1 MARLRPAE
9 GDVIDGFVLGAS
21 LHRATMS
28 SLWRVTRQDGA
39 RPGEPPLLMKIPS
52 LAEGDDVSA
61 IIGFELEQMILP
73 RLCGPHVPRHVAS
86 GDFASL
92 PHLVMEEVIGESLAA
107 VVGRAPLPAEMVVD
121 LGTRIARALQD
132 LHRQHVLHLDLKPA
146 NIMLRPDGT
155 VVFIDFGLSRHD
167 ELPDLLGEESDVP
180 MGTGA
185 YIAPEQV
192 LGDRSEPRSDL
203 FALGVILYELLT
215 GVLPFGFP
223 QRKAGM
229 MTRLWRDPVP
239 PRALQPDCPP
249 MLQELVLQCLEVDP
263 ANRPSSAAQ
272 LAFALSHPDQ
282 VTLGPRATKLRRD
295 STWTVARRW
304 LSAGRGQR
312 TGTAPRIARTLAE
325 APIVLAAVDLAGG
338 QDPLS
343 DAIRIHAGRVLAA
356 EPGARLACVTVL
368 RTALLSLDTDAS
380 ADGSSAYL
388 QRLVELR
395 AWAGPIAGGDTARVS
410 FHVIEAVDAAAAL
423 VGYVRHN
430 HIDHVVIGA
439 RASSALRRYLGSVS
453 AQVVAEAPCTV
464 TVVRVAGGS
473 AQSEAD

>member
-1 MARLRPAE
+1 MARLRPTE
-9 GDVIDGFVLGAS
+9 GDVVDGFVLGAC

-39 RPGEPPLLMKIPS
+39 RPDEPPLLMKIPS
-52 LAEGDDVSA
+52 IAEGDDVSA

-73 RLCGPHVPRHVAS
+73 RLSGPHVPRHVAS
-86 GDFASL
+86 GDFAAV
-92 PHLVMEEVIGESLAA
+92 PHLVMEEVTGESLLA
-107 VVGRAPLPAEMVVD
+107 VARRAPLPAAAVID

-155 VVFIDFGLSRHD
+155 VVFLDFGLSRHD

-239 PRALQPDCPP
+239 PRARQPDCPP
-249 MLQELVLQCLEVDP
+249 VLQELLLQCLEVDP

-282 VTLGPRATKLRRD
+282 VPLGPRAARLQRD
-295 STWTVARRW
+295 GAWTVIRRW
-304 LSAGRGQR
+304 LSTRRGRR
-312 TGTAPRIARTLAE
+312 TSTTPRIASTLAA
-325 APIVLAAVDLAGG
+325 APIVLAAVDLTGG
-338 QDPLS
+338 QDALS

-368 RTALLSLDTDAS
+368 RTALLSLEADA
-380 ADGSSAYL
+380 AGEGSTAYL

-395 AWAGPIAGGDTARVS
+395 AWAAPLAGGDTARVS
-410 FHVIEAVDAAAAL
+410 FHVLEAVDPAAAL

-439 RASSALRRYLGSVS
+439 RAASALRRYLGSVS

-464 TVVRVAGGS
+464 TVVRVPGGPIQ
-473 AQSEAD
+473 AEAD